1 MVTAGMTPSEFAAL
15 ADRTLVSIED
25 AVTALAEDGDID
37 IEASRSGPVLTIECE
52 DRSKVIV
59 NSQESMQEI
68 WIAARSGGLHFRHD
82 GSHWV
87 DTRGGADLW
96 AALSR
101 CLTEQAGQLVTLAG

>member
-1 MVTAGMTPSEFAAL
+1 MLATRMTPSEFAAL
-15 ADRTLVSIED
+15 ADRTLNAIED
-25 AVTALAEDGDID
+25 AVTSLADEDAID

-82 GSHWV
+82 GTRWL
-87 DTRGGADLW
+87 DTRGSDDLYT
-96 AALSR
+96 ALSR
-101 CLTEQAGQLVTLAG
+101 CLTEQAGQAITLTG